1 MINHARHH
9 CWLKN
14 ESFSLQLHLSKRHI
28 LRPTFFQTPIGSHK
42 RVFSH
47 LIPSPEPSPEGGYV
61 GQHSQGLGGHYADSY
76 LKRKRIL

>member
-1 MINHARHH
+1 M
-9 CWLKN
+9 
-14 ESFSLQLHLSKRHI
+14 SLSPSNFTRVSGIFYAPH
-28 LRPTFFQTPIGSHK
+28 FFQTPIGSHK

>member
-1 MINHARHH
+1 MINRARHR
-9 CWLKN
+9 CWMKIKSIFL
-14 ESFSLQLHLSKRHI
+14 SLSLLD
-28 LRPTFFQTPIGSHK
+28 FQTPIGSHK